1 MQKILHR
8 FVTVFLGAFL
18 VTFLFLG
25 CSFASD
31 GSGTIKLNLTDAP
44 IVDAKHVEG
53 VFITI
58 TSVEYNLNGAWI
70 EDPGFSGPQKFNLLE
85 LTGGTVE
92 PLSNTAIGAGEVTQI
107 RFMLDA
113 QEKGASQK
121 ANPGN
126 YILIDRDG
134 EADGIDDNDVK
145 YELFVPSGSQTGY
158 KATGNFTIPK
168 NGEVEITADFDVRKS
183 VVKKGALDEYIL
195 KPTIRLVV
203 NNQAGTIAGNFT
215 TNQSYNAYTIFAYAS
230 GSYADSEAPSGTED
244 PETFIPFG
252 NAISSAVV
260 DLTTGRYVLPF
271 LSAGM
276 YDLVIA
282 GVADDG
288 SYTVIDSTSY
298 RSVAVVSE
306 EDTNQN
312 VEINL

>member
-85 LTGGTVE
+85 LTGGIVE

-215 TNQSYNAYTIFAYAS
+215 TNQSYNAYTIFVYAS

-276 YDLVIA
+276 YDLVIV

>member
-1 MQKILHR
+1 MQKSLHR
-8 FVTVFLGAFL
+8 FAVVIFGAFL
-18 VTFLFLG
+18 VGVSFLG
-25 CSFASD
+25 CSLASD

-44 IVDAKHVEG
+44 IADAKHVEG

-70 EDPGFSGPQKFNLLE
+70 EDPGFTGPQKFNLLE

-92 PLSNTAIGAGEVTQI
+92 PLSNTAIRSGEVTQI

-126 YILIDRDG
+126 YILIDPDG

-183 VVKKGALDEYIL
+183 VVKKGTSDEYIL

-215 TNQSYNAYTIFAYAS
+215 TNLSYNAYTIFAYAS

-244 PETFIPFG
+244 PETFIPFE

-260 DLTTGRYVLPF
+260 DIASGTYVLPF
-271 LSAGM
+271 LAAGT
-276 YDLVIA
+276 YDLILA

-288 SYTVIDSTSY
+288 SYTVIDTTSY
-298 RSVAVVSE
+298 SSIAVVSE
-306 EDTNQN
+306 EDTNQDIE
-312 VEINL
+312 VSL

>member
-85 LTGGTVE
+85 LTGGIVE
-92 PLSNTAIGAGEVTQI
+92 PLSNTAIRSGEVTQI

-276 YDLVIA
+276 YDLVIV